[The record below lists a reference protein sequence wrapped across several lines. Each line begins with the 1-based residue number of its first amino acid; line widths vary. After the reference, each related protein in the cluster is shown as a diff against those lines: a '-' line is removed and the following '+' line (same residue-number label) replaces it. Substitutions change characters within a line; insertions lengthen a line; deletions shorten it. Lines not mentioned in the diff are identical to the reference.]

1 MYRYAVDFKLA
12 HDLDGGVFMKANYYL
27 SPTLKSTQEISKDLH
42 GVGINDWF
50 IHVISKD
57 EAGLNKQHIHSS
69 NYLETLD
76 LLRNGGIGALIGF
89 IAGVFAAGALMYF
102 KPFGPNMPEY
112 VYLIVIVLLTLFG
125 TWEGG
130 LFGVASENKKL
141 AHFRDELENGQYLI
155 LIYTGKK
162 QEAAVKNV
170 MAEKHPEAKLVAT
183 DRQYFNPFGS
193 LKRI

>member
-1 MYRYAVDFKLA
+1 
-12 HDLDGGVFMKANYYL
+12 MKANYYL
-27 SPTLKSTQEISKDLH
+27 SPTLKSTHEISDDLH
-42 GVGINDWF
+42 AVGVNDWF

-57 EAGLNKQHIHSS
+57 EAGLNKEHIHSS

-76 LLRNGGIGALIGF
+76 VLRNGGIGALIGF

-102 KPFGPNMPEY
+102 KPFGPNMPEF
-112 VYLIVIVLLTLFG
+112 VYLIVIGLLTLFG
-125 TWEGG
+125 IWEGG

-141 AHFRDELENGQYLI
+141 STFHDELEAGQYLI

-162 QEAAVKNV
+162 QDDAVKE
-170 MAEKHPEAKLVAT
+170 MMTTKHPEASLVAT
-183 DRQYFNPFGS
+183 DNQYFNPFGS